1 MIRKAT
7 GAGNF
12 KYKAETTDVR
22 FSDVAG
28 INEEREQL
36 SEVVNFLKE
45 PEKYTCMGARIPK
58 GILLVGAPSTGKTL
72 FAKAIAGDA
81 EVPFFQVT
89 GSSFEE
95 KFVGVGAFRVRKI
108 FSEAKK
114 VASSIIFIDEIDAVA
129 QNRYSGKSYSEQTL
143 NQLLAEMDGFDSS
156 SHVIVIAATNHKEI
170 LNPAILRP
178 GRFDRHVYVPMP
190 NIKARIEIKN
200 KHFDSEVDLEEL
212 ARKNC
217 TCNCRY

>member
-1 MIRKAT
+1 MSFMIRKAT

-12 KYKAETTDVR
+12 KFKAETTDVR

-36 SEVVNFLKE
+36 
-45 PEKYTCMGARIPK
+45 
-58 GILLVGAPSTGKTL
+58 
-72 FAKAIAGDA
+72 
-81 EVPFFQVT
+81 
-89 GSSFEE
+89 
-95 KFVGVGAFRVRKI
+95 
-108 FSEAKK
+108 KK

-170 LNPAILRP
+170 LDPAILRP

>member
-12 KYKAETTDVR
+12 KFKAETTDVR

-45 PEKYTCMGARIPK
+45 SEKYTCMGARIPK
-58 GILLVGAPSTGKTL
+58 GILL
-72 FAKAIAGDA
+72 
-81 EVPFFQVT
+81 
-89 GSSFEE
+89 
-95 KFVGVGAFRVRKI
+95 VGAFRVRKI

-129 QNRYSGKSYSEQTL
+129 
-143 NQLLAEMDGFDSS
+143 
-156 SHVIVIAATNHKEI
+156 
-170 LNPAILRP
+170 
-178 GRFDRHVYVPMP
+178 
-190 NIKARIEIKN
+190 
-200 KHFDSEVDLEEL
+200 
-212 ARKNC
+212 
-217 TCNCRY
+217 

>member
-12 KYKAETTDVR
+12 KFKAETTDVR

-58 GILLVGAPSTGKTL
+58 GILL
-72 FAKAIAGDA
+72 
-81 EVPFFQVT
+81 
-89 GSSFEE
+89 
-95 KFVGVGAFRVRKI
+95 VGAFRVRKI

-156 SHVIVIAATNHKEI
+156 NHVIVIAATNHKEI
-170 LNPAILRP
+170 LDPAILRP

>member
-1 MIRKAT
+1 
-7 GAGNF
+7 
-12 KYKAETTDVR
+12 
-22 FSDVAG
+22 
-28 INEEREQL
+28 
-36 SEVVNFLKE
+36 
-45 PEKYTCMGARIPK
+45 MGGRIPK
-58 GILLVGAPSTGKTL
+58 GILLVGAPSTSKTL

-170 LNPAILRP
+170 LDPAILRP
-178 GRFDRHVYVPMP
+178 GRFDRHVYVPMS
-190 NIKARIEIKN
+190 NIK
-200 KHFDSEVDLEEL
+200 

>member
-12 KYKAETTDVR
+12 KFKAETTDVR

-58 GILLVGAPSTGKTL
+58 GILLVGA
-72 FAKAIAGDA
+72 
-81 EVPFFQVT
+81 
-89 GSSFEE
+89 
-95 KFVGVGAFRVRKI
+95 FRVRKI

-114 VASSIIFIDEIDAVA
+114 VASSIIFIDEIDAV
-129 QNRYSGKSYSEQTL
+129 K
-143 NQLLAEMDGFDSS
+143 
-156 SHVIVIAATNHKEI
+156 
-170 LNPAILRP
+170 
-178 GRFDRHVYVPMP
+178 
-190 NIKARIEIKN
+190 
-200 KHFDSEVDLEEL
+200 
-212 ARKNC
+212 
-217 TCNCRY
+217 

>member
-12 KYKAETTDVR
+12 KFKAETTDVR

-58 GILLVGAPSTGKTL
+58 GILL
-72 FAKAIAGDA
+72 
-81 EVPFFQVT
+81 
-89 GSSFEE
+89 
-95 KFVGVGAFRVRKI
+95 VGAFRVRKI

-170 LNPAILRP
+170 LDPAILRP
-178 GRFDRHVYVPMP
+178 GRFDRHVYVPIP
-190 NIKARIEIKN
+190 NIKARIEIQN

>member
-12 KYKAETTDVR
+12 KFKAETTDVR

-58 GILLVGAPSTGKTL
+58 GILLVGA
-72 FAKAIAGDA
+72 
-81 EVPFFQVT
+81 
-89 GSSFEE
+89 
-95 KFVGVGAFRVRKI
+95 FRVRKI

-114 VASSIIFIDEIDAVA
+114 VASSIIFVVVM
-129 QNRYSGKSYSEQTL
+129 SL
-143 NQLLAEMDGFDSS
+143 
-156 SHVIVIAATNHKEI
+156 
-170 LNPAILRP
+170 
-178 GRFDRHVYVPMP
+178 
-190 NIKARIEIKN
+190 
-200 KHFDSEVDLEEL
+200 
-212 ARKNC
+212 
-217 TCNCRY
+217 